1 MILTA
6 FIVGIVSLQV
16 VSSKAGSAVVHPTDE
31 AHWFGETLQLCVSE
45 ILHPS
50 SCNEVLGSIS

>member
-1 MILTA
+1 
-6 FIVGIVSLQV
+6 LQV